1 MYIYVGISKIIL
13 KKTSKKTQLAYII
26 HVLYIT
32 YKYYGIDGAQKK
44 ILHTCICI
52 ENQTKNLVIPTQQY
66 IIKDCEKSDSSY
78 TDDWICLCVCLYM
91 IIFHLYFLFHFTIFL
106 IRFLI
111 YFLYKNIYV
120 LYLPDRMTRSQ
131 YILLL

>member
-1 MYIYVGISKIIL
+1 MFICRYIKNNIKENEQKNSTRVHY
-13 KKTSKKTQLAYII
+13 TCT
-26 HVLYIT
+26 LYIT